1 MSYTLNQFA
10 DDCREALEADP
21 GPDGLEQVRQAV
33 SKACNDHDFVS
44 QHLGPDNNDREKCCT
59 KTLTLGFVF

>member
-44 QHLGPDNNDREKCCT
+44 QHLIG
-59 KTLTLGFVF
+59 